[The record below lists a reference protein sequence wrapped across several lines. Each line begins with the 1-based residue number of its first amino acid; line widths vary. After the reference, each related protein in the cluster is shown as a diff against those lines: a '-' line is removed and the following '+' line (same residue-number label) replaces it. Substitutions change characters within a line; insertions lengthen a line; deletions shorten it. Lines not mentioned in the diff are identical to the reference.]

1 MSIRPSEYKVV
12 AFPGRTC
19 DGAIAP
25 ALADLITSRTVL
37 LVDALRACGADL
49 VEGARIPREL
59 SDVEAAR

>member
-1 MSIRPSEYKVV
+1 VSIRPSEYKVV

-25 ALADLITSRTVL
+25 ALADSITSRTIL

-49 VEGARIPREL
+49 VEGARIPRGL
-59 SDVEAAR
+59 SDAEAAR